1 MEIINGRLIADNIL
15 MKCKQIIDEANVKPT
30 LAIVMIG
37 NNPSSQIYV
46 KKKKEAGEKI
56 GVNVE
61 VLWREKANQQEILAI
76 INELNTSTRINGIIV
91 QLPLP
96 QMDSFEICKA
106 ISIEKDVDGL
116 HPYNFGSLWLNKSN
130 TFIPATVKAIDYAL
144 KYVAKEMKVEFSTFI
159 EGKKVLII
167 NRSSIIGKPLAGL
180 MLGYNA
186 TVTIAHSK
194 TKNLD
199 ELIKNNEIIVS
210 GTGMINFIS
219 HQEFKENTILLDVGF
234 NKTDQKIYGDI
245 NNKIIDSNIS
255 WLSPV
260 PGGIGPIGV
269 ACLIENVVEA
279 TIKAK
284 LL

>member
-15 MKCKQIIDEANVKPT
+15 KECKQIIDENKIKPT

-37 NNPSSQIYV
+37 DNPSSQIYV
-46 KKKKEAGEKI
+46 KKKKEAGEKV

-61 VLWREKANQQEILAI
+61 VLWREKANQQEILSI
-76 INELNTSTRINGIIV
+76 INELNADRSINGIIV

-96 QMDSFEICKA
+96 KMDSFEVCKA
-106 ISIEKDVDGL
+106 IAVEKDVDGL
-116 HPYNFGSLWLNKSN
+116 HPFNFGSLWLNKSN
-130 TFIPATVKAIDYAL
+130 KFIPATVKAIDYAL
-144 KYVAKEMKVEFSTFI
+144 KFVAEEKKIEFKEFI

-180 MLGYNA
+180 MLSYNA
-186 TVTIAHSK
+186 TVTVAHSK
-194 TKNLD
+194 TQD
-199 ELIKNNEIIVS
+199 IEELIKSNQIIIS
-210 GTGMINFIS
+210 GTGTMNFIDQ
-219 HQEFKENTILLDVGF
+219 QEFHEDTILLDVGF
-234 NKTDQKIYGDI
+234 NKTNQQIYGDI
-245 NNKIIDSNIS
+245 NNKITDSNID

-279 TIKAK
+279 TMNSK
-284 LL
+284 

>member
-1 MEIINGRLIADNIL
+1 MEIINGRLIAENIL
-15 MKCKQIIDEANVKPT
+15 AKCKQIIQDSKIKPT

-46 KKKKEAGEKI
+46 KKKKEAGEKV
-56 GVNVE
+56 GVEVE
-61 VLWREKANQQEILAI
+61 VLWREKANQKEILAI
-76 INELNTSTRINGIIV
+76 INELNNDKRINGIIV

-106 ISIEKDVDGL
+106 IAIEKDVDGL

-130 TFIPATVKAIDYAL
+130 AFIPATVKAIDYAL
-144 KYVAKEMKVEFSTFI
+144 KYVAQAKKLEFSKFI
-159 EGKKVLII
+159 EGKNILII

-180 MLGYNA
+180 MLSYNA

-199 ELIKNNEIIVS
+199 ELIKNYEIIVS
-210 GTGMINFIS
+210 GTGLINFIDQ
-219 HQEFKENTILLDVGF
+219 QEFKENTILLDVGF

-245 NNKIIDSNIS
+245 NNKIIDSNIA

-269 ACLIENVVEA
+269 ACLIENVVKA
-279 TIKAK
+279 TKRIS
-284 LL
+284 